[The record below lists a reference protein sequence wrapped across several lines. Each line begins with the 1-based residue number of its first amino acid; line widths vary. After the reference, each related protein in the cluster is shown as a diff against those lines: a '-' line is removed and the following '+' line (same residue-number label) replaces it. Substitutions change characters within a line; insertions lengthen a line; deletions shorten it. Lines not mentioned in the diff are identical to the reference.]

1 MTDYYTA
8 DEHYGHDEIIIHCRR
23 PYKNNQRMTR
33 DIIKRHNSVVKD
45 GDTVHHI
52 GDYAWAGPERANYV
66 EQLVRRLNGTHILIL
81 GNHERIAPFK
91 FVEAGFQSVHTSLTK
106 RIGDFDVV
114 MAHDPSIWNCVS
126 NMDPLPIFLHG
137 HIHNVWKS
145 IPKKRMVNV
154 GVDVW
159 DFYPVSFEQILK
171 ELGL

>member
-1 MTDYYTA
+1 MIRFWTA
-8 DEHYGHDEIIIHCRR
+8 DEHYGHDQIRVHCHR
-23 PYKNNQRMTR
+23 PYKNNQVMTR
-33 DIIKRHNSVVKD
+33 DIIKKHNSVVTDKD
-45 GDTVHHI
+45 VVYHLGDF
-52 GDYAWAGPERANYV
+52 AFAGPDRSTYV
-66 EQLVRRLNGTHILIL
+66 EQLIRRLNGKHILVR
-81 GNHERIAPFK
+81 GNHDRIDPFK

-106 RIGDFDVV
+106 RVGDFDVV

-145 IPKKRMVNV
+145 IVKKRMVNV